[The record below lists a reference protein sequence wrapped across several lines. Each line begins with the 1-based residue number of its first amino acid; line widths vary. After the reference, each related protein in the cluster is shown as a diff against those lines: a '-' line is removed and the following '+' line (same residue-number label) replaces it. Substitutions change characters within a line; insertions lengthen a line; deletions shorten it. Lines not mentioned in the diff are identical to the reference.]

1 MPVYYLDSSAVV
13 KRYVSE
19 TGSVWVRELCL
30 DPDNALFISE
40 LALVEVGSAFARRCH
55 RGEITDEDR
64 RNYLDVFIYDCA
76 ESYHLIPTE
85 RPTVERG
92 LDLTQRH
99 FLRGYDALQLACA
112 RAACDV
118 LSIVGLPALIFVS
131 ADEGLLA
138 AAVAEGL
145 KVENPSRH

>member
-1 MPVYYLDSSAVV
+1 MPVYYLDSSALV

-55 RGEITDEDR
+55 RGEITDADR

-76 ESYHLIPTE
+76 ESYHLIPAE

-99 FLRGYDALQLACA
+99 FLRGYDAVQLASA
-112 RAACDV
+112 LTAGAV
-118 LSIVGLPALIFVS
+118 LAVTDLALIFVS

-138 AAVAEGL
+138 AAIAEGL
-145 KVENPSRH
+145 KVENPNRR